1 MSPATARLR
10 AAWVADSVLDHA
22 GDVTSGRSAGPGAV
36 PGSKPART
44 RRDSTDSQPAAG
56 SADTHGTVLGRFGA
70 TFHVELGDF
79 VVVLQPADATRMS
92 NGIGISLRN
101 ADQLTQA
108 GQPAAIRPGGMTAGS
123 IEVSWDALRPPAWSS
138 AISQWTRSEIRRATG
153 RGRSILAAIGQADE
167 KSTMPLIDGFAPG
180 DEAAGAALDLLH
192 DAVWRMDVEAAAAAS
207 ALLVGRGSGLTPIGD
222 DVLAAAALTIHAI
235 GEASGC
241 SASKVHAFA
250 KALAPTGVHQRTT
263 PISATLLALA
273 GRGRAIRPA
282 QTLLDPRPLST
293 EALGATVRE
302 LDSLGHSTGGAYV
315 NTIGALAQVL
325 SAPAQPTMQPTK
337 EYAR

>member
-1 MSPATARLR
+1 
-10 AAWVADSVLDHA
+10 
-22 GDVTSGRSAGPGAV
+22 
-36 PGSKPART
+36 
-44 RRDSTDSQPAAG
+44 
-56 SADTHGTVLGRFGA
+56 
-70 TFHVELGDF
+70 
-79 VVVLQPADATRMS
+79 MS

-108 GQPAAIRPGGMTAGS
+108 GQPAAIRSGGMTAGS

-138 AISQWTRSEIRRATG
+138 AISQWTRSEIRRAAG

-207 ALLVGRGSGLTPIGD
+207 ALLVGRGSGLTPVGD
-222 DVLAAAALTIHAI
+222 DVLAAAALTIHAL

-241 SASKVHAFA
+241 SSSKVHAFA
-250 KALAPTGVHQRTT
+250 KALAPAGIHERTT

-273 GRGRAIRPA
+273 GRGRSIGPA
-282 QTLLDPRPLST
+282 QTLLDPRTLTT
-293 EALGATVRE
+293 EALRGTVQE
-302 LDSLGHSTGGAYV
+302 LDGLGHSTGGAYV
-315 NTIGALAQVL
+315 NTIGALVQVL
-325 SAPAQPTMQPTK
+325 SAFAQPTIQPTK